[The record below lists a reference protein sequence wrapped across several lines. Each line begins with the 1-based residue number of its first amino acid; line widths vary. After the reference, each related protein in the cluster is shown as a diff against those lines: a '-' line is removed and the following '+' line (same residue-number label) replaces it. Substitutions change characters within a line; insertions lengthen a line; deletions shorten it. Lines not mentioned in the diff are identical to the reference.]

1 LIWLLLISQ
10 EQYNRLGNIE
20 NMKNVVSP
28 TEELNIQ
35 PSLRRSQTMADT
47 RYNLPPVM
55 TVRELSAYL
64 RVHPSTIYKLLR
76 RGELPGFRIGTDWR
90 FNAEVID
97 RWCAERNMRDEI

>member
-1 LIWLLLISQ
+1 M
-10 EQYNRLGNIE
+10 RIE
-20 NMKNVVSP
+20 GRQLSEKTNVAEP
-28 TEELNIQ
+28 K
-35 PSLRRSQTMADT
+35 
-47 RYNLPPVM
+47 YNLPRVM

-97 RWCAERNMRDEI
+97 RWCLRAQHEAER

>member
-1 LIWLLLISQ
+1 VK
-10 EQYNRLGNIE
+10 NRPIMGNAAANSPRE
-20 NMKNVVSP
+20 NNVP
-28 TEELNIQ
+28 E
-35 PSLRRSQTMADT
+35 PK
-47 RYNLPPVM
+47 YPLPRVM

-97 RWCAERNMRDEI
+97 RWCHERNMKPAEDPQSS

>member
-1 LIWLLLISQ
+1 VEESSCAPGLKIGPTPWVGKADS
-10 EQYNRLGNIE
+10 NWRS
-20 NMKNVVSP
+20 NVP
-28 TEELNIQ
+28 E
-35 PSLRRSQTMADT
+35 PK
-47 RYNLPPVM
+47 YNLPRVM

-97 RWCAERNMRDEI
+97 RWCLERNLKPGEEPAGDN